1 MGKVVLGMEENIFI
15 DQNFW
20 KTSSLKMRKMTS
32 IAEVREQVLQV
43 AFFID
48 RFFLTLQV
56 PTHLISP

>member
-1 MGKVVLGMEENIFI
+1 MGKVVLDMEENIFI